1 MVFALQLARGLDY
14 YTGVVFEAVLTK
26 YQYDHQLGDDQ
37 IAVGSVAGGGRYD
50 ELVQKIDPRQ
60 RRVPCIG
67 ASIGVERIF
76 AIKEHQM
83 AESNIQT
90 KTIETEVYVAS
101 AQKNLIEERMKL
113 CAYLWANGFK
123 VEFFSFLRYKA
134 NILYSYC
141 RPKWHLNVIPRCSIN
156 CNIVRK
162 TKLNCV

>member
-1 MVFALQLARGLDY
+1 MKIPSLILSLHLQVIFDLKLARGLDY
-14 YTGVVFEAVLTK
+14 YTGVIFEAVLTK
-26 YQYDHQLGDDQ
+26 YQYNPDLGDDQ
-37 IAVGSVAGGGRYD
+37 VAVGSVAGGGRYD

-83 AESNIQT
+83 AESKIQT

-113 CAYLWANGFK
+113 CAYLWGNGFK
-123 VEFFSFLRYKA
+123 VRFHFSSNKD
-134 NILYSYC
+134 
-141 RPKWHLNVIPRCSIN
+141 
-156 CNIVRK
+156 
-162 TKLNCV
+162 